1 MKKIL
6 ILTTLATLALS
17 CIGWPCS
24 ASVAGEPTAPTA
36 QAKAGAKPVATGQF
50 NLPQF
55 ETTRLANG
63 LTLMLMERH
72 NAPLITLSVVVKT
85 GAIHDAT
92 QSGLANLTNQAL
104 RLGSS
109 RFPKSVVDQ
118 TFDFQGA
125 LLGAHADSEQST
137 LLADFAAADFDKL
150 APIMADL
157 MQNPGFENAEF
168 DKLRAR
174 LQANLKRA
182 KESPNNVADI
192 YYQKMLFGG
201 KPYGNPPIGTEAA
214 MAAMKADDV
223 SRFHKTWYRPDN
235 AAVIVVGDFKAAAMR
250 EQIGKLFGTWQAPAS
265 ALPNAGP
272 LGEVGAA
279 QARVWLVNKNDA
291 HETTFMFGGKGIARN
306 DPDYVPL
313 QVINTILG
321 GRFTSWLNDEL
332 RVNSGLTYGANSE
345 FSTLAHNGSFAVSSF
360 TATEKTDAAL
370 ALAMRTYQRLWDKGI
385 DAATL
390 ASAKAYVKGQYPPR
404 FETNQQLTR
413 LLAEMYTSKVGREQI
428 DHFSSD
434 VDSLNLARCKEL
446 INRHFPRDKLQMLL
460 IGKADTIRTL
470 AAKYGAVREIEIIAD
485 GFGPQE

>member
-6 ILTTLATLALS
+6 KVSTLATLAMS
-17 CIGWPCS
+17 CFGW
-24 ASVAGEPTAPTA
+24 AYAGSVAGEPTAPV
-36 QAKAGAKPVATGQF
+36 QAKANAAVAGQF

-55 ETTRLANG
+55 ETTRMANG
-63 LTLMLMERH
+63 LTLVLMERH
-72 NAPLITLSVVVKT
+72 NAPLITLGVVVKT
-85 GAIHDAT
+85 GAIHDAA
-92 QSGLANLTNQAL
+92 QSGLANLTNQAV
-104 RLGSS
+104 RLGTN
-109 RFPKSVVDQ
+109 RFPKAVVDQ

-125 LLGAHADSEQST
+125 LLGARGDSDQSA

-157 MQNPGFENAEF
+157 MQNPSFEPAEF

-174 LQANLKRA
+174 LLANLKRA
-182 KESPNNVADI
+182 KESPNNVADL
-192 YYQKMLFGG
+192 YFQKMLFGS
-201 KPYGNPPIGTEAA
+201 KPYGNPLIGTESA
-214 MAAMKADDV
+214 MAAIKVDDV

-235 AAVIVVGDFKAAAMR
+235 AAVIVIGDFKLAAMR
-250 EQIGKLFGTWQAPAS
+250 EQIGKLFGAWQAPAS
-265 ALPNAGP
+265 ALPDVGP
-272 LGEVGAA
+272 LGEVSMP

-291 HETTFMFGGKGIARN
+291 HETTFLFGGKGIARN

-332 RVNSGLTYGANSE
+332 RVNSGLSYGANSE
-345 FSTLAHNGSFAVSSF
+345 FSTLAQNGSFAVSSY
-360 TATEKTDAAL
+360 TAIEKSDAAL

-385 DAATL
+385 DSATL

-404 FETNQQLTR
+404 FETNQQLAV
-413 LLAEMYTSKVGREQI
+413 LLAEMFTAKVGREQI

-460 IGKADTIRTL
+460 IGKADVIRTL